1 MELRPIEYV
10 CAVVDHGSFTR
21 AAAAL
26 DVAQPSLSE
35 GVHRLERELGVH
47 LFERA
52 GRTVRLTAAGEALL
66 GPARQLLRD
75 RDAALDVVAAVRELR
90 RGTLDLVALPT
101 LVAEPLAGLIG
112 RFRSAHPGVS
122 VHIADPEDN
131 AALER
136 RVAVGQSEL
145 GLTELPPRDDTF
157 VTLRL
162 ERQEIVAVCP
172 PGTKLAR
179 DGRLPVA
186 ELARLPLI
194 TTPAGTSTCTCSTAR
209 WRPPRAT
216 DDRGGDF
223 AAGGDRPA
231 RARRRGRR
239 LPAAASAEELATR
252 GARAARLVPPLT
264 RTVGLLHRAVPLSP
278 AARAF
283 VEMARPPRW
292 AFYSA
297 LNVHFPAASGNGAV
311 RASSLG
317 AARQAKHHR
326 RLDREDRADVLSL
339 LPVPVVLLVVRRH
352 QAHELVRVRPGR
364 RFPRRSRRGGVAQAH
379 RDAVPLSEVVQ
390 VGGGAHAQKQLLVE
404 PESPHGPRIGVH
416 ANPR

>member
-75 RDAALDVVAAVRELR
+75 RDAAVDAVAAVRELR
-90 RGTLDLVALPT
+90 SGTLDLVALPT

-145 GLTELPPRDDTF
+145 GLTELPPRDDSF

-172 PGTKLAR
+172 PGTELGAR
-179 DGRLPVA
+179 RAAPGRGAGAVA
-186 ELARLPLI
+186 VDHH
-194 TTPAGTSTCTCSTAR
+194 AGRHVDA
-209 WRPPRAT
+209 
-216 DDRGGDF
+216 
-223 AAGGDRPA
+223 RPA
-231 RARRRGRR
+231 RPRARVRARVQPTIAVETSQREAIGPLVLDGAGIGF
-239 LPAAASAEELATR
+239 LPRASAEELATR
-252 GARAARLVPPLT
+252 GARLARLVPALT
-264 RTVGLLHRAVPLSP
+264 RTIGLLHRAVPLSP

-283 VEMARPPRW
+283 VEMARPARPRDRP
-292 AFYSA
+292 ALVGDRYSSV
-297 LNVHFPAASGNGAV
+297 NVHFPAASGNGEV
-311 RASSLG
+311 CASSLG
-317 AARQAKHHR
+317 AARQASTTAGRTAKI
-326 RLDREDRADVLSL
+326 APKSC
-339 LPVPVVLLVVRRH
+339 
-352 QAHELVRVRPGR
+352 PGTQ
-364 RFPRRSRRGGVAQAH
+364 FQSYFW
-379 RDAVPLSEVVQ
+379 L
-390 VGGGAHAQKQLLVE
+390 
-404 PESPHGPRIGVH
+404 
-416 ANPR
+416 

>member
-52 GRTVRLTAAGEALL
+52 GRSVRLTAAGEALL

-75 RDAALDVVAAVRELR
+75 RDAALDAVAAVRELR
-90 RGTLDLVALPT
+90 GGTLDLVALPT

-145 GLTELPPRDDTF
+145 GLTELPPRDDSF

-172 PGTKLAR
+172 PGTQLAR

-186 ELARLPLI
+186 ELARLPWI
-194 TTPAGTSTCTCSTAR
+194 TTPAGTSTRDLLDRALASAR
-209 WRPPRAT
+209 VQPTIAVETSQREAIGPLVLDGAGIGFLPR
-216 DDRGGDF
+216 
-223 AAGGDRPA
+223 
-231 RARRRGRR
+231 
-239 LPAAASAEELATR
+239 ASAEELATR
-252 GARAARLVPPLT
+252 GARLARLVPALT
-264 RTVGLLHRAVPLSP
+264 RTIGLLHRAVPLSP

-283 VEMARPPRW
+283 VEMARP
-292 AFYSA
+292 A
-297 LNVHFPAASGNGAV
+297 
-311 RASSLG
+311 RAQPST
-317 AARQAKHHR
+317 R
-326 RLDREDRADVLSL
+326 R
-339 LPVPVVLLVVRRH
+339 
-352 QAHELVRVRPGR
+352 
-364 RFPRRSRRGGVAQAH
+364 
-379 RDAVPLSEVVQ
+379 
-390 VGGGAHAQKQLLVE
+390 
-404 PESPHGPRIGVH
+404 
-416 ANPR
+416 

>member
-21 AAAAL
+21 AAGAL

-35 GVHRLERELGVH
+35 GVHRLERELGVP

-75 RDAALDVVAAVRELR
+75 RDAALDAVAAVRELR

-112 RFRSAHPGVS
+112 RFRSAHPGVA

-179 DGRLPVA
+179 DGRLPVG

-194 TTPAGTSTCTCSTAR
+194 TTPAGTSTRDLLDPR
-209 WRPPRAT
+209 WRRRACN
-216 DDRGGDF
+216 RRSRSRH
-223 AAGGDRPA
+223 AAGSDRPA
-231 RARRRGRR
+231 RARRRGHR
-239 LPAAASAEELATR
+239 LPATPSEQELATP
-252 GARAARLVPPLT
+252 ARAW
-264 RTVGLLHRAVPLSP
+264 P
-278 AARAF
+278 A
-283 VEMARPPRW
+283 PC
-292 AFYSA
+292 
-297 LNVHFPAASGNGAV
+297 
-311 RASSLG
+311 
-317 AARQAKHHR
+317 
-326 RLDREDRADVLSL
+326 
-339 LPVPVVLLVVRRH
+339 
-352 QAHELVRVRPGR
+352 
-364 RFPRRSRRGGVAQAH
+364 RRSRARSASCTARCPQPG
-379 RDAVPLSEVVQ
+379 RPC
-390 VGGGAHAQKQLLVE
+390 VG
-404 PESPHGPRIGVH
+404 
-416 ANPR
+416 

>member
-75 RDAALDVVAAVRELR
+75 RDAALDAVAAVRELR

-145 GLTELPPRDDTF
+145 GLTELPPRDDSF

-172 PGTKLAR
+172 PGTQLAR

-194 TTPAGTSTCTCSTAR
+194 TTPAGTSTRDLLDRALASAR
-209 WRPPRAT
+209 VQPTIAVETSQREAIGPLVLDGAGIGFLPR
-216 DDRGGDF
+216 
-223 AAGGDRPA
+223 
-231 RARRRGRR
+231 
-239 LPAAASAEELATR
+239 ASAEELATR
-252 GARAARLVPPLT
+252 GARLARLVPALDADDRAPAPRGAAQPGRPCLRRDGAT
-264 RTVGLLHRAVPLSP
+264 GATGAPGPALVGDR
-278 AARAF
+278 
-283 VEMARPPRW
+283 
-292 AFYSA
+292 YSSV
-297 LNVHFPAASGNGAV
+297 NVHFPAASGNGEV
-311 RASSLG
+311 CASSLG
-317 AARQAKHHR
+317 AARQASTTAGWTAKI
-326 RLDREDRADVLSL
+326 APKSC
-339 LPVPVVLLVVRRH
+339 
-352 QAHELVRVRPGR
+352 PGTQ
-364 RFPRRSRRGGVAQAH
+364 FQSYFW
-379 RDAVPLSEVVQ
+379 L
-390 VGGGAHAQKQLLVE
+390 
-404 PESPHGPRIGVH
+404 
-416 ANPR
+416 

>member
-1 MELRPIEYV
+1 M
-10 CAVVDHGSFTR
+10 VDHGSFTR

-75 RDAALDVVAAVRELR
+75 RDAALDAVAAVRELR

-145 GLTELPPRDDTF
+145 GLTELPPRDDSF

-172 PGTKLAR
+172 PGTQLAR

-194 TTPAGTSTCTCSTAR
+194 TTPAGTSTRDLLDRALASAR
-209 WRPPRAT
+209 VQPTIAVETSQREAIGPLVLDGAGIGFLPR
-216 DDRGGDF
+216 
-223 AAGGDRPA
+223 
-231 RARRRGRR
+231 
-239 LPAAASAEELATR
+239 ASAEELATR
-252 GARAARLVPPLT
+252 GARLARLVPALT
-264 RTVGLLHRAVPLSP
+264 RTIGLLHRAVPLSP

-283 VEMARPPRW
+283 VEMARPAPPSPALVGDR
-292 AFYSA
+292 YSSV
-297 LNVHFPAASGNGAV
+297 NVHFPAASGNGEV
-311 RASSLG
+311 CASSLA
-317 AARQAKHHR
+317 AARQASTTAGLTAKI
-326 RLDREDRADVLSL
+326 APMSC
-339 LPVPVVLLVVRRH
+339 
-352 QAHELVRVRPGR
+352 PGTQ
-364 RFPRRSRRGGVAQAH
+364 FQSYFW
-379 RDAVPLSEVVQ
+379 L
-390 VGGGAHAQKQLLVE
+390 
-404 PESPHGPRIGVH
+404 
-416 ANPR
+416 